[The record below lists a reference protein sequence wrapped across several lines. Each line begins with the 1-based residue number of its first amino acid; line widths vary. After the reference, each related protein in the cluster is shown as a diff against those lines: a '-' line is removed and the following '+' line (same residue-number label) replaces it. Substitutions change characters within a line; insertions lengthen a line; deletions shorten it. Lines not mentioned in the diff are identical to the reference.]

1 MRPKVRGSFH
11 TTALATL
18 AGGLI
23 VSVAMAGTAMAG
35 TSTTGSNQG
44 TARSTAAAWLPDVV
58 QTAQL
63 ASAAHEPKGMPAVG
77 RAVPDVRAAGSGFWY
92 ADANQH
98 ATSSGGG
105 GTYLVEDP
113 TVAASDFHSLGEVAV
128 QSADG
133 KQIVEEGW
141 IVARQLFGDIL
152 PHLFVF
158 HWVNG
163 VATCYDG
170 CGFVSTSTVTTAGM
184 TLPAGSTQRFIIK
197 QAAGQ
202 WRVMDNG
209 TEVGYFPD
217 SLWRGSYNQAG
228 LTQWFGEVAAGET
241 PPCSQMGD
249 GQFASAPSAASIKN
263 ITLVHGPAV
272 SISLLVTNPAYY
284 SVQQTSSTSIR
295 FGGPGGCA

>member
-1 MRPKVRGSFH
+1 MTRNTRRIFQA
-11 TTALATL
+11 TAFATL
-18 AGGLI
+18 GGALV
-23 VSVAMAGTAMAG
+23 VSMAMAGTAMAG
-35 TSTTGSNQG
+35 TSTTGSSQG
-44 TARSTAAAWLPDVV
+44 TARSTAAAWLADVAH
-58 QTAQL
+58 TAWL
-63 ASAAHEPKGMPAVG
+63 AGAAREPKGMPAVG
-77 RAVPDVRAAGSGFWY
+77 RAVPDVHAAGSGFWY

-105 GTYLVEDP
+105 GSYLVEDP
-113 TVAASDFHSLGEVAV
+113 AVAASDFHSLGEVAV

-133 KQIVEEGW
+133 RQIVEEGW
-141 IVARQLFGDIL
+141 IVAQQLFGDSL

-158 HWVNG
+158 HSVNG

-170 CGFVSTSTVTTAGM
+170 CGFVPTSTVITAGM
-184 TLPAGSTQRFIIK
+184 TLKAGTTQRFIIK

-217 SLWRGSYNQAG
+217 SLWSGSYKQAG

-241 PPCSQMGD
+241 PPCSQMGN
-249 GQFASAPSAASIKN
+249 GQFASAPSAASIRN
-263 ITLVHGPAV
+263 LTLVHGPAV
-272 SISLLVTNPAYY
+272 AISLLVTNPADY
-284 SVQQTSSTSIR
+284 SVLQTSSTSIR